1 MIKQFNQQLKNMAT
15 QFYSKRNLQFLLY
28 EVFNTETLTQYP
40 YFQDH
45 ARETF
50 DMVLDSAEQISEKLL
65 KPLLTEMDRKEPQL
79 VDGKIRIHEGMFPIL
94 KKFGEDGWINA
105 GFSYDEG
112 GQQIPSTVL
121 SSAAFIFQAANYSS
135 SVFPFLTSGAANL
148 IRSFGSQE
156 LKETFTPKMY
166 TGEWQGTMA
175 LTEPDAGS
183 SLSDITTTAEPTENQ
198 GVYKIKGQKIYISAG
213 DHDGCDNVIHLM
225 LAKIKGGPSGAKG
238 ISLFVVPQKRLEETG
253 DGSNGGKTEAERRP
267 HQTTNIEH
275 RLTNNDVITAGVYHK
290 MGYKGAPIAHLMV
303 GSNDNTFGYLVGEP
317 HKGLTYMFQ
326 MMNEARIG
334 VGMNATA
341 IGTAAYYASL
351 EYAKERPQGRVISDK
366 DITKPQVQIIRHAD
380 VKRMLL
386 FQKAVVEG
394 SLALLT
400 QCSMYADLASITEGE
415 AQERYHLLLDLLTPI
430 AKSYP
435 SEMCCLTTSAAVQIL
450 GGAGYTTDFPVE
462 QFYREARIHP
472 IHEGTTGI
480 HGLDLL
486 GRKII
491 IKNGKSLQLLVAE
504 ILKTIEKASSIDRL
518 KPFAQKLQTY
528 LGKTDTVTKHLLS
541 LASKDLEIFLSDA
554 TLYLELFGIM
564 TIAWQWLVQA
574 IKAEEALL
582 VGATGDDADFY
593 QGKIFTLR
601 YFYEYELVKIDSL
614 MKRLLS
620 EDNVTVEMQA
630 GWF

>member
-1 MIKQFNQQLKNMAT
+1 MAT
-15 QFYSKRNLQFLLY
+15 QFFSKRNLQFLLY
-28 EVFNTETLTQYP
+28 EVFNAESLTQYE
-40 YFQDH
+40 YYQDH

-50 DMVLDSAEQISEKLL
+50 DMVLDSAEQIAEKLL

-79 VDGKIRIHEGMFPIL
+79 VDGKIRIHEGMFQIL

-112 GQQIPSTVL
+112 GQQIPSTIL
-121 SSAAFIFQAANYSS
+121 NSAAFIFQAANYSS

-148 IRSFGSQE
+148 IRSFGSEE
-156 LKETFTPKMY
+156 LKNTFTPNMY
-166 TGEWQGTMA
+166 AGVWQGTMA

-183 SLSDITTTAEPTENQ
+183 SLSDISTTAEPTDQE
-198 GVYKIKGQKIYISAG
+198 GVFKIKGQKIYISAG
-213 DHDGCDNVIHLM
+213 DHDGCENVIHLM
-225 LAKIKGGPSGAKG
+225 LAKIKGGPAGAKG
-238 ISLFVVPQKRLEETG
+238 ISLFVVPQKRLNNSQSTIYNSQLI
-253 DGSNGGKTEAERRP
+253 D
-267 HQTTNIEH
+267 
-275 RLTNNDVITAGVYHK
+275 NDVITAGVYHK

-303 GSNDNTFGYLVGEP
+303 GSNDNTLGYLVGEP

-351 EYAKERPQGRVISDK
+351 EYAKERPQGRIISDK
-366 DITKPQVQIIRHAD
+366 DVSKPQVQIIRHAD

-394 SLALLT
+394 SLSLLV
-400 QCSMYADLASITEGE
+400 QCSMYADLAHVTEGE
-415 AQERYHLLLDLLTPI
+415 EHENYHLLLDLLTPI

-472 IHEGTTGI
+472 IHEGTTAI

-504 ILKTIEKASSIDRL
+504 MLKTLENANQFESL
-518 KPFAQKLQTY
+518 KPFAQKLQHY
-528 LGKTDTVTKHLLS
+528 LGKTDSVTRHLLG

-564 TIAWQWLVQA
+564 TIAWQWLVQG
-574 IKAEEALL
+574 IKAEEALKA
-582 VGATGDDADFY
+582 GTSGDEANFY
-593 QGKIFTLR
+593 QGKIYTLR
-601 YFYEYELVKIDSL
+601 YFYEYELVKIDAL

-620 EDNVTVEMQA
+620 EDNVTVEMKA
-630 GWF
+630 EWF